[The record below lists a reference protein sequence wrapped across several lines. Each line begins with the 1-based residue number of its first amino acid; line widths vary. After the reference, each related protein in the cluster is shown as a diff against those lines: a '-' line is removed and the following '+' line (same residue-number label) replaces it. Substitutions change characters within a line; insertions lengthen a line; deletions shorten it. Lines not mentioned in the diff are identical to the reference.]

1 MRRTLKEFSKK
12 VALTD
17 GAHYSREAYQSYMT
31 SPEWLSVD
39 ISEDFANFLGAG
51 HSMFHFPYFYKIY
64 QLWRVFFLALGAS
77 IRESGFFNTV
87 FSDYMVMDMFVVV
100 FTSFELL
107 PKALVSLLLWP
118 FLPKENPTDFQYD
131 LAEYFEDFV
140 CEIEGTPFFNHDYDL
155 AIQNIKNE
163 WSQPV
168 ERTTVDWFTCTAVL
182 MELRFKG
189 FIASFLKNSDENEP
203 HTTQAL
209 VKCHVGVDDAAS
221 PEEAILQFK
230 MRLGAV
236 YPHTFRSTLVTSHGQ
251 ENVYVK
257 KAPKEK
263 DGSTY
268 YSVYARLDIPRYMD
282 CEGAVTRL
290 ERQGIHLREIAG
302 HDHVMLKCKVDNFD
316 SAVEARFNA
325 MDKIKP
331 LYRYEDGITPGRSM
345 CFFKVPV
352 NALNET
358 INTLNCDDEISVKFV
373 HNF

>member
-1 MRRTLKEFSKK
+1 MGRTLKEFSKK

-77 IRESGFFNTV
+77 IRESGFFNTI
-87 FSDYMVMDMFVVV
+87 FSDYMVMDLFVVA

-118 FLPKENPTDFQYD
+118 FLPKENPTNFQYD

-140 CEIEGTPFFNHDYDL
+140 REIEGTPFFNHDYDL
-155 AIQNIKNE
+155 AIRNIKGE
-163 WSQPV
+163 WSQLV

-209 VKCHVGVDDAAS
+209 VKCHVGVDAAGS
-221 PEEAILQFK
+221 PEKAIEVFK
-230 MRLGAV
+230 QRLNAV
-236 YPHTFRSTLVTSHGQ
+236 PLVSKSTPVMSHGQ
-251 ENVYVK
+251 ENIYA
-257 KAPKEK
+257 KALKEK
-263 DGSTY
+263 DGNMY
-268 YSVYARLDIPRYMD
+268 YSVYARLDIPRYMQ
-282 CEGAVTRL
+282 CIGAITAL
-290 ERQGIHLREIAG
+290 EAQGIHLREMAG
-302 HDHVMLKCKVDNFD
+302 HQHVMLKCGVEKFD
-316 SAVEARFNA
+316 GAVEEKFKG
-325 MDKIKP
+325 MDKVKS

-352 NALNET
+352 NALSET
-358 INTLNCDDEISVKFV
+358 IEILNRDAETSVKFV